1 MEAAKKPVQITAF
14 WNLDPR
20 PSRAIHKNVLRQL

>member
-1 MEAAKKPVQITAF
+1 MVLMKGTAF

-20 PSRAIHKNVLRQL
+20 YVL